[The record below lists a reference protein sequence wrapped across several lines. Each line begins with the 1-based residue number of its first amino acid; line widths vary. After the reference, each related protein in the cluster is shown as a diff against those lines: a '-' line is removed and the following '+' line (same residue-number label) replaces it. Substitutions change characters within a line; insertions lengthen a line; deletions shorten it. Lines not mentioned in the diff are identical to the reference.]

1 MRVLVCGTNYGATY
15 LAALRQ
21 NESGFVLAAL
31 LARSERSRELAA
43 QLGVPFYTSV
53 DEVPRNSIDAA
64 CVAISGEA
72 GRAITAA
79 LLERGV
85 HVLAEH
91 PQYVADVAAH
101 RDTARRHGAVY
112 HVNAHY
118 SDFDAAAT
126 FVSACRGTM
135 QRSRLLFV
143 NVLTNPRT
151 MYSTLELLA
160 RAFGPLQGMKLERVP
175 PVPGAFFTIARA
187 SLLTVHV
194 QNVSSEVDDGS
205 ANWVSHNVTVGFED
219 GVLTLAEAH
228 GPVTWTPAPPSL
240 PQLQSAAG
248 MELWGRPLS
257 RVLATPPPT
266 FGDLV
271 TWGRDRANR
280 IALARFAAEI
290 RHRVTPPEQSDEHLL
305 TVSQLWESLLQPLSS

>member
-15 LAALRQ
+15 LAALNQ

-43 QLGVPFYTSV
+43 QLGVPFYTSAG
-53 DEVPRNSIDAA
+53 EVPPDSIDAA

-72 GRAITAA
+72 GRAITSA

-91 PQYVADVAAH
+91 PQYYADVAAH
-101 RDTARRHGAVY
+101 RDNARRHGAVY

-126 FVSACRGTM
+126 FIASCRGTM
-135 QRSRLLFV
+135 QRSPLLFV

-151 MYSTLELLA
+151 MYSTLEILA

-175 PVPGAFFTIARA
+175 PAPGAFFTIARA
-187 SLLTVHV
+187 ALLTVHV

-240 PQLQSAAG
+240 SQLQSAAG
-248 MELWGRPLS
+248 MEIWGRPLT

-271 TWGRDRANR
+271 TWSRDRANR

-290 RHRVTPPEQSDEHLL
+290 RSGVTPPEQSDEHLL
-305 TVSQLWESLLQPLSS
+305 TVSELWESLLGA